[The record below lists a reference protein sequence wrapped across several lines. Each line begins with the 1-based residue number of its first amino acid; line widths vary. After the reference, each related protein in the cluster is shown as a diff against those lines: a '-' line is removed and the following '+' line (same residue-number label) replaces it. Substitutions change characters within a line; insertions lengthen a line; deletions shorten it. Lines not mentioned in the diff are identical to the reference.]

1 MCPPVCSCS
10 TSTADDLNGSM
21 LSECEQ
27 LKVNTAA
34 SQLPVKQQL
43 KAVYIN
49 NAGHQLA
56 GRRTDLA
63 YQTWAMMA
71 IFRMRARPV
80 HITMFN
86 LATRQGKTAQGTGF
100 AANKHALQQL
110 PSDLPWN
117 GRFKQHASMS
127 TVAPWRTPLHAHMS
141 VIAATQHAS
150 LIDTTA

>member
-1 MCPPVCSCS
+1 
-10 TSTADDLNGSM
+10 M

-27 LKVNTAA
+27 LKVNAAA

-43 KAVYIN
+43 EAVYIN

-86 LATRQGKTAQGTGF
+86 LATRQGKTAQGMGC
-100 AANKHALQQL
+100 AANKRALQQL
-110 PSDLPWN
+110 PLMEWQVRAACIYLYS
-117 GRFKQHASMS
+117 GTMTYS
-127 TVAPWRTPLHAHMS
+127 VACTHVNHCCHTAC
-141 VIAATQHAS
+141 I
-150 LIDTTA
+150 ID